1 MAASPHN
8 QHKTARIMTKIYTRT
23 GDAGET
29 GLFGGGRVRKDD
41 PRVATCGA
49 VDELNAA
56 LGVARAEVAR
66 MEPVSEAVDG
76 FLAAVQHEL
85 FNLGAEL
92 ATPEAGRHGL
102 ELVQNVDIA
111 RLEAAIDHWETEL
124 APLQQFILPGGCA
137 AAAQV
142 HFARCVCRRAEREM
156 VALAA
161 VVPLRGEALRYI
173 NRLSDA
179 LFVLAR
185 TVNRIAGEPDVA
197 WRRES

>member
-1 MAASPHN
+1 
-8 QHKTARIMTKIYTRT
+8 MTKIYTRT

-29 GLFGGGRVRKDD
+29 GLFGGQRVRKDD
-41 PRVATCGA
+41 LRIATCGA

-66 MEPVSEAVDG
+66 MEPVSEAVDD
-76 FLAAVQHEL
+76 FLATVEHEL

-92 ATPEAGRHGL
+92 ATPDAARHGMQ
-102 ELVQNVDIA
+102 LVQEADVE
-111 RLEAAIDHWETEL
+111 RLEAAIDRWESEL
-124 APLQQFILPGGCA
+124 APLNEFILPGGSA

-142 HFARCVCRRAEREM
+142 HFARGVCRRAEREM

-161 VVPLRGEALRYI
+161 VGPLRGEALRYI

-185 TVNRIAGEPDVA
+185 TLNRLAGEPDVV
-197 WRRES
+197 WRRGG

>member
-1 MAASPHN
+1 
-8 QHKTARIMTKIYTRT
+8 MTKIYTRT

-66 MEPVSEAVDG
+66 MKPVSEAVDD

-92 ATPEAGRHGL
+92 ATPNAGRY
-102 ELVQNVDIA
+102 EMQLVQDADIA
-111 RLEAAIDHWETEL
+111 RLEAAIDQWESEL
-124 APLQQFILPGGCA
+124 APLEEFILPGGRA
-137 AAAQV
+137 AA
-142 HFARCVCRRAEREM
+142 RRGAALYQPAERRTLRVGPYIEP
-156 VALAA
+156 VGGRAGCRLATRDLGLGR
-161 VVPLRGEALRYI
+161 LRRRFVGFFSRLGFTTRAG
-173 NRLSDA
+173 NRNLS
-179 LFVLAR
+179 
-185 TVNRIAGEPDVA
+185 GG
-197 WRRES
+197 S